1 MTTQAPS
8 MGEQHAA
15 RSVIEELLRQQ
26 SGTPKRSGF
35 GRFFGVSPLGDDSLS
50 WYLGAKGELAVGEIL
65 ATLPP
70 EWRAFH
76 ALPIGKKGADIDHIV
91 VGPGGLFTVNT
102 KNHRGKGVWVA
113 GTTLMVSGHRVPHLR
128 NAEHEADR
136 VTKLLRERMPR
147 VAAAQPVIALVDPK
161 SLTIRKTPQRVQ
173 VITSAGLRRW
183 LLARPPVFGAAELA
197 EVAALVD
204 DPATWPNPVF
214 PPIEQPLAAFRALDA
229 EVRQAQARSTL
240 WKLGAL
246 GASAAAA
253 LMVLPPL
260 VTVLINAYLGGVEA
274 P

>member
-1 MTTQAPS
+1 MTTQTPT

-15 RSVIEELLRQQ
+15 QSVIEELLRQQ
-26 SGTPKRSGF
+26 STTPERSGF
-35 GRFFGVSPLGDDSLS
+35 GRFFGFSPLADDSVS

-76 ALPIGKKGADIDHIV
+76 ALPIGKKGADIDHV
-91 VGPGGLFTVNT
+91 VIGPGGLFTLNT

-113 GTTLMVSGHRVPHLR
+113 GNTLMVSGHRVPHLR

-147 VAAAQPVIALVDPK
+147 LADAQPVIALVDPK
-161 SLTIRKTPQRVQ
+161 SLTIKKTPERVK
-173 VITSAGLRRW
+173 VITAGALRRW
-183 LLARPPVFGAAELA
+183 LLARPPVFGPAELA
-197 EVAALVD
+197 DLAAIVD
-204 DPATWPNPVF
+204 DPATWPTPVF
-214 PPIEQPLAAFRALDA
+214 PPTEQPLAAFRALDK
-229 EVRQAQARSTL
+229 EVRQAHARSTL
-240 WKLGAL
+240 WKLGGI

-260 VTVLINAYLGGVEA
+260 VTVLINAYLGGVEN